1 MLMTLFFSSVLSFL
15 THLKWDQI
23 SKVSKALRAL
33 IFCEPNCLK
42 KIFFLIILVSD
53 LFLDIQEVKRRNKN
67 NNNNDMQ
74 TLQPACFK

>member
-1 MLMTLFFSSVLSFL
+1 MTLFFSSVLSFL

-42 KIFFLIILVSD
+42 KNFFFNYFGLRS
-53 LFLDIQEVKRRNKN
+53 FPGYSGSEKEKQE
-67 NNNNDMQ
+67 Q
-74 TLQPACFK
+74 